1 MNLANTL
8 AFVVF
13 PYLALTVFTVGH
25 TYRYVKDAY
34 QWNAKSS
41 ELLDKRGLFAGS
53 TVFHWGILGTLFG
66 HVGGLLIPQ
75 RLFDAVGIDGGA
87 HTEIAYWAGIAV
99 GTAAVIGLII
109 LISRRLLL
117 VRVRKTTTAND
128 WVTVLGLLLVSV
140 LGLYNVF
147 FGHFYVLD
155 TVAPWIRG
163 IVTFRPDPDLMRTVP
178 ISYKLHILS
187 ALALLGFSPF
197 SRLVHIWSAPLF
209 YVLRSPILFRR
220 RVAGV

>member
-1 MNLANTL
+1 MNLADNF

-13 PYLALTVFTVGH
+13 PYLALAVFVVGH
-25 TYRYVKDAY
+25 GYRYVKDAY

-41 ELLDKRGLFAGS
+41 ELLDKRGLNAGS
-53 TVFHWGILGTLFG
+53 TVFHWGILGTLLG
-66 HVGGLLIPQ
+66 HAGGLLIPQ
-75 RLFDAVGIDGGA
+75 RLFDVVGIDGQA
-87 HTEIAYWAGIAV
+87 HTTLAYWTGMAV
-99 GTAAVIGLII
+99 GIAAVIGLII

-117 VRVRKTTTAND
+117 VRVRKTTSAND
-128 WVTVLGLLLVSV
+128 WVTVLGLFLVSV

-220 RVAGV
+220 RVAEY

>member
-13 PYLALTVFTVGH
+13 PYLALTVFVVGH
-25 TYRYVKDAY
+25 TYRYVKDPFR
-34 QWNAKSS
+34 WNAKSS
-41 ELLDKRGLFAGS
+41 ELVDKRGLFTGS
-53 TVFHWGILGTLFG
+53 TLFHWGILGTLVG
-66 HVGGLLIPQ
+66 HAGGLLVPQ
-75 RLFDAVGIDGGA
+75 RLFDAVGIDGQA
-87 HTEIAYWAGIAV
+87 HTALAYWTGMAVGIAAVV
-99 GTAAVIGLII
+99 GLTI
-109 LISRRLLL
+109 LIGRRLFL
-117 VRVRKTTTAND
+117 VRVRKTTTVND
-128 WVTVLGLLLVSV
+128 WVTILGLFLVSA

-163 IVTFRPDPDLMRTVP
+163 IVTFRPDPSLMRTVP
-178 ISYKLHILS
+178 IAYKIHVLA

-209 YVLRSPILFRR
+209 YFLRSPIIMRR
-220 RVAGV
+220 RIEGF